1 MTLVLGSSSA
11 RRRAL
16 LKAVGVVYSLARP
29 DIDET
34 PYPNEA
40 PIAYVQRLSREKAL
54 AVQPDGTGKLI
65 LTADTTVVEA
75 GAIVGKPADAD
86 EARIML
92 QRLRGKAH
100 TVFTGVSLR
109 DLATGEIDTRLVE
122 TTVYMRDYS
131 DAEIEAYIATGEPFD
146 KAGGYGAQ
154 DSDLKPVSRIE
165 GCLTNVIGLPM
176 CVACQMLAAHQ
187 IEAQHPPTCAPQP
200 SPNGTP
206 CTFDMRAVDA
216 L

>member
-16 LKAVGVVYSLARP
+16 LKAIGVAYSLARP

-34 PYPNEA
+34 PNPNEA
-40 PIAYVQRLSREKAL
+40 PAAYVQRLSREKSL
-54 AVQPDGTGKLI
+54 AVQPDGNGRLI
-65 LTADTTVVEA
+65 LTADTTVVES
-75 GAIVGKPADAD
+75 GEIVGKPADAD
-86 EARIML
+86 EARAML

-100 TVFTGVSLR
+100 TVFTGIALR
-109 DLATGEIDTRLVE
+109 DLITGEIDTRLVE

-131 DAEIEAYIATGEPFD
+131 DSEIEAYIATGEPFD

-154 DSDLKPVSRIE
+154 ASDFKPVARIE
-165 GCLTNVIGLPM
+165 GCLTNVIGLPI
-176 CVACQMLAAHQ
+176 CVACQLLSAYQ
-187 IEAQHPPTCAPQP
+187 LEVAQPPTCAPQP

-206 CTFDMRAVDA
+206 CTFDVRAADS